1 MKYIRPLNEALMAT
15 SLDTYKMADSFTPS
29 ELKRYKADG
38 KISDEVYNGAIE
50 IQRSWK
56 QSHPTM
62 RIGGG
67 AYKKEMLKQLNED
80 KLNEASLNSTQK
92 AAAEMNKEVRVIK
105 KAMKNIQKISK
116 DIKPK
121 DNNAWG
127 NYILRG
133 INSLLD
139 NFTILETVYQN
150 LISNK
155 EDDAIDSI
163 KRFED
168 RTK

>member
-1 MKYIRPLNEALMAT
+1 MKTLQRFNE
-15 SLDTYKMADSFTPS
+15 F
-29 ELKRYKADG
+29 
-38 KISDEVYNGAIE
+38 
-50 IQRSWK
+50 
-56 QSHPTM
+56 
-62 RIGGG
+62 
-67 AYKKEMLKQLNED
+67 
-80 KLNEASLNSTQK
+80 LNEASLNSTQK
-92 AAAEMNKEVRVIK
+92 AAAKMNNEVRVIK

-121 DNNAWG
+121 DNDAWG

>member
-50 IQRSWK
+50 IQKSWK

-80 KLNEASLNSTQK
+80 KLNEGKGSELATKTIADLRKKFRKLND
-92 AAAEMNKEVRVIK
+92 AELEEF
-105 KAMKNIQKISK
+105 MK
-116 DIKPK
+116 DL
-121 DNNAWG
+121 A
-127 NYILRG
+127 YA
-133 INSLLD
+133 
-139 NFTILETVYQN
+139 FN
-150 LISNK
+150 LQ
-155 EDDAIDSI
+155 
-163 KRFED
+163 
-168 RTK
+168 TK

>member
-1 MKYIRPLNEALMAT
+1 MIK
-15 SLDTYKMADSFTPS
+15 
-29 ELKRYKADG
+29 LKDA
-38 KISDEVYNGAIE
+38 
-50 IQRSWK
+50 
-56 QSHPTM
+56 
-62 RIGGG
+62 
-67 AYKKEMLKQLNED
+67 
-80 KLNEASLNSTQK
+80 LNEASNTDATK
-92 AAAEMNKEVRVIK
+92 NAAAKMNNEVRVIK

-116 DIKPK
+116 DITPK
-121 DNNAWG
+121 GNNAWG

-150 LISNK
+150 LISDK

-168 RTK
+168 RVK

>member
-50 IQRSWK
+50 IQKSWK

-80 KLNEASLNSTQK
+80 KLNEGKGSELATKTIADLNK
-92 AAAEMNKEVRVIK
+92 KFRKLNDAELEEF
-105 KAMKNIQKISK
+105 MK
-116 DIKPK
+116 DL
-121 DNNAWG
+121 A
-127 NYILRG
+127 YA
-133 INSLLD
+133 
-139 NFTILETVYQN
+139 FN
-150 LISNK
+150 LQ
-155 EDDAIDSI
+155 
-163 KRFED
+163 
-168 RTK
+168 TK

>member
-80 KLNEASLNSTQK
+80 KLNEGKGSELATKTIADLRKKFRKLND
-92 AAAEMNKEVRVIK
+92 AELEEF
-105 KAMKNIQKISK
+105 MK
-116 DIKPK
+116 DL
-121 DNNAWG
+121 A
-127 NYILRG
+127 YA
-133 INSLLD
+133 
-139 NFTILETVYQN
+139 FN
-150 LISNK
+150 LQ
-155 EDDAIDSI
+155 
-163 KRFED
+163 
-168 RTK
+168 TK

>member
-1 MKYIRPLNEALMAT
+1 MKNLQRFNE
-15 SLDTYKMADSFTPS
+15 F
-29 ELKRYKADG
+29 
-38 KISDEVYNGAIE
+38 
-50 IQRSWK
+50 
-56 QSHPTM
+56 
-62 RIGGG
+62 
-67 AYKKEMLKQLNED
+67 
-80 KLNEASLNSTQK
+80 LNEASLNSTQK